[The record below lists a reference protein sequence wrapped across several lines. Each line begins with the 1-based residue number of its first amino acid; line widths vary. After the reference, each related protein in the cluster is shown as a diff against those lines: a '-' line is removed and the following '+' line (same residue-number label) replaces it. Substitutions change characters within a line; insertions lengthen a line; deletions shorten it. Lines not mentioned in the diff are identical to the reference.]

1 MSFLTS
7 DYQTPMDLNVNWTD
21 VYTTHKKGTQ
31 GSTFHETVAVGK
43 VIALSLILA
52 VSTTGNILVCYCGL
66 RSPRMSAMNSL
77 IVNLSIGELAIACI
91 AIPLKIEQE
100 IIGEYLVG
108 GPTVCKLLEY
118 AQSVALGSVTVTL
131 LMISLD
137 RLYSVFYPL
146 SKITR
151 RQARYMSV
159 FAWCYALLFAN
170 PVLYYFLGSKHQP
183 RALLFSCDKHV
194 RLPWKD
200 KLYSL
205 VQLWAIFMLPIMIMT
220 VTYFA
225 VVTRLLKPDSADR
238 AVSKVGAR
246 EATPDVPINIHRRFT
261 SSLRSNAVPLAK
273 RKSVVMN
280 LIVMATFIFCYAP
293 LAALYALETVGNPK
307 RKSFEIFHDFACF
320 LALAKLCAN
329 PAVYSFFDSNLRD
342 QMCRCQAKPSDQNS
356 PVRQQIIHPGICIQG
371 KLSELNVSNFG
382 RLADSKGQCPVFKE
396 PLLRVSS
403 GSNPSPSV
411 PGAKREKLARL
422 ISNTRRYRSLGLST
436 WRSSNI

>member
-1 MSFLTS
+1 
-7 DYQTPMDLNVNWTD
+7 MDLNNVNWTD
-21 VYTTHKKGTQ
+21 VYATHATGTQ
-31 GSTFHETVAVGK
+31 GSAAFHETVAVGK
-43 VIALSLILA
+43 VMALSLILV
-52 VSTTGNILVCYCGL
+52 VSTTGNVLVCYCGL

-100 IIGEYLVG
+100 IVGEYLVG

-183 RALLFSCDKHV
+183 RALLFSCDKHTV
-194 RLPWKD
+194 LPWKD

-205 VQLWAIFMLPIMIMT
+205 VQLWAIFLLPIMVMT
-220 VTYFA
+220 ITYFA
-225 VVTRLLKPDSADR
+225 VVSRLLKPDSADR
-238 AVSKVGAR
+238 AVSKVGTR

-273 RKSVVMN
+273 RKSVAMN

-307 RKSFEIFHDFACF
+307 QKSFDIFHDFACF
-320 LALAKLCAN
+320 LALVKLCAN

-342 QMCRCQAKPSDQNS
+342 QMCRCQTKRSDQNS
-356 PVRQQIIHPGICIQG
+356 PVRRQIIHPGICMQG

-382 RLADSKGQCPVFKE
+382 RLADSKGQIPVFKE

>member
-1 MSFLTS
+1 MVLSVNST
-7 DYQTPMDLNVNWTD
+7 NVMVRATGTHEAD
-21 VYTTHKKGTQ
+21 VVYRG
-31 GSTFHETVAVGK
+31 TVAVGK
-43 VIALSLILA
+43 VVALSLILA
-52 VSTTGNILVCYCGL
+52 ISLTGNILVCYCGL

-91 AIPLKIEQE
+91 VIPLKIEEE
-100 IIGEYLVG
+100 IIGEYFVG

-131 LMISLD
+131 LMISMD

-159 FAWCYALLFAN
+159 FAWCYSLLFAN

-183 RALLFSCDKHV
+183 RALLFGCDRNLV
-194 RLPWKD
+194 LPWKD

-205 VQLWAIFMLPIMIMT
+205 VQLWAVFLLPIIIMT

-225 VVTRLLKPDSADR
+225 VVSKLLKP
-238 AVSKVGAR
+238 VPTCPSKVGLR
-246 EATPDVPINIHRRFT
+246 EVAPDVHANIHRRFT
-261 SSLRSNAVPLAK
+261 SSLRSNVVPLAK

-293 LAALYALETVGNPK
+293 LAALYALETVGHPK
-307 RKSFEIFHDFACF
+307 RKSFEIFRDLACF
-320 LALAKLCAN
+320 LALGKLCTN
-329 PAVYSFFDSNLRD
+329 PAIYSFFDSNLRE
-342 QMCRCQAKPSDQNS
+342 QLFKCRRKRAQNS
-356 PVRQQIIHPGICIQG
+356 PVHQQIIHPGMCTQG

-382 RLADSKGQCPVFKE
+382 RLADSKGQSPVYKE
-396 PLLRVSS
+396 PLLKVSS
-403 GSNPSPSV
+403 GSDPSPSV
-411 PGAKREKLARL
+411 PGAAKRDKLARL
-422 ISNTRRYRSLGLST
+422 ICNTRRYRSLGLST